1 MTDLGHLR
9 YFLGMEIEQDLS
21 AGRVSIRQTK
31 FAKDILEKF
40 GMEKSNPV
48 KTPQDP
54 GLKLTKEMCEG
65 GCKHEETMAKV
76 PYRNAVG
83 CLMYLMVGTRQT
95 VERALQVADV
105 VRALFIR
112 VALRLHHVDIFVK

>member
-1 MTDLGHLR
+1 
-9 YFLGMEIEQDLS
+9 MEIEQDLS

-54 GLKLTKEMCEG
+54 GLKLTKAMCEG
-65 GCKHEETMAKV
+65 GRKHEETMAKV

-83 CLMYLMVGTRQT
+83 CLMYLMVGTRRCSGSSQP
-95 VERALQVADV
+95 
-105 VRALFIR
+105 VRGRPVPHTLASTQAR
-112 VALRLHHVDIFVK
+112 VSLHTRDEDSWHRVLRSE

>member
-1 MTDLGHLR
+1 MGQLK
-9 YFLGMEIEQDLS
+9 YFLGMEIDQDPRT
-21 AGRVSIRQTK
+21 GNVSVRQTK

-40 GMEKSNPV
+40 SMEKSNPV

-54 GLKLTKEMCEG
+54 GLKLTKAMCEG

-83 CLMYLMVGTRQT
+83 CLMYLMVGTRPDLCCRVTDPWHT
-95 VERALQVADV
+95 VPVSRYPNRLT
-105 VRALFIR
+105 RTGPIR
-112 VALRLHHVDIFVK
+112 PHVD

>member
-1 MTDLGHLR
+1 
-9 YFLGMEIEQDLS
+9 MEIEQDLS

-54 GLKLTKEMCEG
+54 GLKLTKAMCEG
-65 GCKHEETMAKV
+65 GCKYWKV
-76 PYRNAVG
+76 RILNTVKLDEAEGRQHSGRDRSG
-83 CLMYLMVGTRQT
+83 CWKPLEGKNEDSKVI
-95 VERALQVADV
+95 D
-105 VRALFIR
+105 
-112 VALRLHHVDIFVK
+112 

>member
-54 GLKLTKEMCEG
+54 GLKLTKAMCEG
-65 GCKHEETMAKV
+65 GCSTKRPWPK
-76 PYRNAVG
+76 YRIATLSG
-83 CLMYLMVGTRQT
+83 
-95 VERALQVADV
+95 A
-105 VRALFIR
+105 
-112 VALRLHHVDIFVK
+112 